1 MDSFSQSGPNINDD
15 TQQQHWIIETNKLW
29 REATEKNS
37 TLEFKT
43 IDEVL
48 EENAACKQ
56 ENKYLHDII
65 DEAITNLT
73 KRVNE
78 NEDAI
83 GGFEST
89 CK

>member
-1 MDSFSQSGPNINDD
+1 MDY
-15 TQQQHWIIETNKLW
+15 ETCVSYK
-29 REATEKNS
+29 ETP
-37 TLEFKT
+37 
-43 IDEVL
+43 
-48 EENAACKQ
+48 C
-56 ENKYLHDII
+56 II